1 MRTYYTQQ
9 AQSFNTFESSFPL
22 TCRTLNVYMDTL
34 LMQTDVKSE
43 HRDPKKRIN
52 IILPVELHEEGKRLA
67 AASHRDFSGQIAALI
82 EAAVIRS
89 KSNQGEAA

>member
-1 MRTYYTQQ
+1 M
-9 AQSFNTFESSFPL
+9 EP
-22 TCRTLNVYMDTL
+22 L

-43 HRDPKKRIN
+43 HREPKKRIN
-52 IILPVELHEEGKRLA
+52 IILPIELHEEGKRLA

-89 KSNQGEAA
+89 KAKQGEAA